1 MTVKTQTIQDFVKDL
16 TPDEREAM
24 LVYTLFALERIAIN
38 SNPKREP
45 PVGVAS
51 GTLAGLGWYW
61 DGTPNSGFV
70 NEMIMRG
77 TIPGL

>member
-16 TPDEREAM
+16 TPDERDAI
-24 LVYTLFALERIAIN
+24 LISSLFSLEKIALN
-38 SNPKREP
+38 SNPKRNP
-45 PVGVAS
+45 PVVVAGS
-51 GTLAGLGWYW
+51 TIMGFGWFN
-61 DGTPNSGFV
+61 DGTTNRGFV

>member
-16 TPDEREAM
+16 TPDERDAI
-24 LVYTLFALERIAIN
+24 LISSLFTLERIALN
-38 SNPKREP
+38 SNPRRED
-45 PVGVAS
+45 PVGLAS
-51 GTLAGLGWYW
+51 GTLAGFGWFW